1 LSFAS
6 AGFEIV
12 ELFDQ
17 FARAREQAFGVA
29 AESRRT
35 QPAVE
40 QLDAQFRFELA
51 DLLADGGGGNEQ
63 LLGGA
68 GEGIRIGDGDQGA

>member
-1 LSFAS
+1 LKSLNCS
-6 AGFEIV
+6 TSSR
-12 ELFDQ
+12 
-17 FARAREQAFGVA
+17 ARASRLSALLL
-29 AESRRT
+29 SRRT